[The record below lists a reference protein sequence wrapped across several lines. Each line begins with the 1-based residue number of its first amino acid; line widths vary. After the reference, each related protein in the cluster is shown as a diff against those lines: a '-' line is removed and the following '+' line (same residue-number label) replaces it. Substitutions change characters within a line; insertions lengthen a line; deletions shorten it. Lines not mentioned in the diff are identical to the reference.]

1 MATAE
6 TGAANTPVYVRLP
19 READAELMRLTNFIF
34 LITANTTP
42 VPKTL
47 RCCAH
52 NAMTEVQIHYVVF
65 MISCQ

>member
-6 TGAANTPVYVRLP
+6 TGAASTPVYVLLP
-19 READAELMRLTNFIF
+19 READAELMQLTNFIF

-42 VPKTL
+42 VPK
-47 RCCAH
+47 RFRHCAH
-52 NAMTEVQIHYVVF
+52 NAVTEVQIPYVVF

>member
-19 READAELMRLTNFIF
+19 PEADAELMRLTHFIF

-42 VPKTL
+42 VPKKH
-47 RCCAH
+47 CAH